1 MKNSRKKRAPRK
13 PQPPETQPAS
23 VAEPV
28 TPSEVGR
35 RDFLKLSLAAGIG
48 LAAPTIFTR
57 KASAQTGERVLK
69 VVQWKHFVPDYD
81 KYFDIFAKEFGE
93 KHKAKVE
100 VDYVGTADLPTA
112 IASDISR
119 GGGHDVFHLNGTGAW
134 LYDKVLVDVSDVAN
148 RLSKQFGGWLREA
161 PSIGVVRG
169 KWLAIP
175 SWYISYP
182 YIINSGYFKEVG
194 EQYTDK
200 TSYEDLLRIGAK
212 LKKAGHPVGIPYSQ
226 TPDSN
231 DNLLPFMWAY
241 KAYMFDKD
249 GNIAFHKKEIV
260 DALKLGAELFNQT
273 MTDEV
278 LSWDDSSNNRFIAS
292 GKGAVVC
299 NPISAYRTAAK
310 DNPDVYRN
318 LEIVKTPLGAG
329 GLRINYGRTMSY
341 GIYNFSKVQ
350 DLAKEFLYAMNE
362 EGLRGMEQSTGYN
375 HPFLDALYKK
385 PMPVIGHEPKLEVLQ
400 DFHKDVHF
408 VGYPGPMT
416 KTATAMYAKFIVPT
430 MFAEVAK
437 GKNPRAAMEDA
448 EKKLRAI

>member
-1 MKNSRKKRAPRK
+1 MKNSRKKRANEKALPA
-13 PQPPETQPAS
+13 ETNPTS
-23 VAEPV
+23 VAEP
-28 TPSEVGR
+28 SASSDVGR
-35 RDFLKLSLAAGIG
+35 REFLKLSLAAGIG
-48 LAAPTIFTR
+48 MAAPTIFTR

-81 KYFDIFAKEFGE
+81 KYFDVFAKEFGE

-119 GGGHDVFHLNGTGAW
+119 GGGHDIFHLNGTGAW

-148 RLSKQFGGWLREA
+148 KLSKEFGGWLREA
-161 PSIGVVRG
+161 PSIGVVQG

-182 YIINSGYFKEVG
+182 YIINSAYFKEVG

-200 TSYEDLLRIGAK
+200 TTYEELLRMGAK
-212 LKKAGHPVGIPYSQ
+212 LKKAGHPIGIPFSQ

-249 GNIAFHKKEIV
+249 GNIAFKKKEIV
-260 DALKLGAELFNQT
+260 DALKLGAEIFNQT

-318 LEIVKTPLGAG
+318 LEIAKTPLGPG

-362 EGLRGMEQSTGYN
+362 EGLRGMEASTGYN